1 MALHKFKLFT
11 ASRTSFLN
19 LRQCS
24 SMKTPTTTSNDSIIT
39 YSEEKSSKPSVE
51 KSDLP
56 AKSST
61 KKEVIIPHWT
71 KCHVSRHK
79 TKEEL
84 LKIPFTSSVTSH
96 YANPQNLVKIP
107 YVKPF
112 ESTYVANRPLDPLP
126 RIRDVFRRKKNRK
139 TKFLIEG
146 LDAFY
151 DIVVV
156 GGGAMGCSIA
166 FWLAQRINEGFNILV
181 VERDPKVCKL
191 DWHKKITPK

>member
-1 MALHKFKLFT
+1 MKISETKLHGFKLFSV
-11 ASRTSFLN
+11 SRTSFF
-19 LRQCS
+19 LRQCTS
-24 SMKTPTTTSNDSIIT
+24 IKTPTTTPNDSSI
-39 YSEEKSSKPSVE
+39 SSAEEKSSRPVVE

-71 KCHVSRHK
+71 KCHVARHK

-84 LKIPFTSSVTSH
+84 LRIPFTSTVTSH
-96 YANPQNLVKIP
+96 YENPQNLVKIP

-112 ESTYVANRPLDPLP
+112 ESTYVANRPLEPLP
-126 RIRDVFRRKKNRK
+126 RIRDSFRLKKNRK
-139 TKFLIEG
+139 TKFVIDG

-156 GGGAMGCSIA
+156 GGGVMGCSIA
-166 FWLAQRINEGFNILV
+166 HWLAQRISG
-181 VERDPKVCKL
+181 
-191 DWHKKITPK
+191 